1 MSAAFLFLGALILL
15 CSVARRVYIDFTGNG
30 LTIETY
36 VILGGVASFGA
47 LLFLIGIL
55 LGAV

>member
-15 CSVARRVYIDFTGNG
+15 GSVAHRAYTEFTGTG
-30 LTIETY
+30 MAIEAH
-36 VILGGVASFGA
+36 VMLCWVAGFGAFLFILGM
-47 LLFLIGIL
+47 L